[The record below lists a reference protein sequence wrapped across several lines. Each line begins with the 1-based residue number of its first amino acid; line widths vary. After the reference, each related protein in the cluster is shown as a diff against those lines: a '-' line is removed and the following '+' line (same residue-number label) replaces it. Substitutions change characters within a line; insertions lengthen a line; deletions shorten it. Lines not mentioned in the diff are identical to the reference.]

1 MIAYCN
7 CLCFNVFSLQ
17 ETQCAKCY
25 ILGSNTLVIIGKYGP
40 LAGRENVVL
49 LIGT

>member
-7 CLCFNVFSLQ
+7 CLCSNAFSLQ
-17 ETQCAKCY
+17 EPQCVKCY

-40 LAGRENVVL
+40 LARMELEDVVL
-49 LIGT
+49 